1 MKTRT
6 IFTILALAAAL
17 PLGAQSFQESL
28 FLNNYRLGFRYNP
41 ALQSST
47 DFLSVGEYSG
57 LSMNNVGAT
66 AFLYEREGKLVSAFH
81 PLVYSQTFLS
91 ALKDIN
97 ATQSYLNYSLFTYG
111 FHSENAFHTVELGVR
126 GMSSLA
132 LPKDYFRLLKEGGED
147 LFSLGGTSIQ
157 GRLYAELAYGYSRKI
172 GDHLSLGARA
182 KLLLGLYGAQYNL
195 SRFNLNVSEAGW
207 QADVDA
213 QLDVTSRSGKMQ
225 STEDGYLQL
234 LNWKKKDK
242 WSLPSGVGVAV
253 DLGLLW
259 EPADGWQISA
269 SVTDLGGLLWYY
281 GNAGASTGSYTFTG
295 LSNLGLEEMNVEG
308 LLSQVGLIGKDLL
321 GAVALKTVPRRL
333 AWDALPFQAN
343 LGVRYKMPFYQ
354 ALSLGVT
361 GNYAAYQILPY
372 WEVRS
377 VLALNPLSWLDGC
390 FSFGTSSL
398 GLTWGASLQ
407 VSLWNFRLHAGVQN
421 GFGGTVPYRS
431 TPLEANAK
439 TVIIGLTYDL

>member
-6 IFTILALAAAL
+6 LFTLLALAVAL

-28 FLNNYRLGFRYNP
+28 FLNHYRLGFRYNP

-57 LSMNNVGAT
+57 LSANNVGAT
-66 AFLYEREGKLVSAFH
+66 AFLYEREGRLVSAFH
-81 PLVYSQTFLS
+81 PLVYSKDFLS

-97 ATQSYLNYSLFTYG
+97 ITQSYLNYSLFSYG
-111 FHSENAFHTVELGVR
+111 FHSQNAFHTVELGVR
-126 GMSSLA
+126 GMSSVA
-132 LPKDYFRLLKEGGED
+132 VPKDYFRLLKEGGED
-147 LFSLGGTSIQ
+147 LFSLGGTRLQ
-157 GRLYAELAYGYSRKI
+157 GRLYAELSYGYSRKI

-182 KLLLGLYGAQYNL
+182 KLLLGLYGADYNL
-195 SRFNLNVSEAGW
+195 RRFDLNVSEDGW
-207 QADVDA
+207 QAQLDA

-225 STEDGYLQL
+225 SSEEGYLQL

-242 WSLPSGVGVAV
+242 WALPSGAGLAV

-259 EPADGWQISA
+259 EPAEGLQVSA

-281 GNAGASTGSYTFTG
+281 GNAGASTGDYTFTG
-295 LSNLGLEEMNVEG
+295 LSNIGMEELNVEG
-308 LLSQVGLIGKDLL
+308 LVSQALSIGTDLFDN
-321 GAVALKTVPRRL
+321 VALKTVPRRI

-354 ALSLGVT
+354 ALSLGAT
-361 GNYAAYQILPY
+361 GNYAAYPGLPY
-372 WEVRS
+372 WETRAVM
-377 VLALNPLSWLDGC
+377 ALNPLSWLDGC
-390 FSFGTSSL
+390 FSFGTGSL

-407 VSLWNFRLHAGVQN
+407 VSLWNFRLHAGIQN
-421 GFGGTVPYRS
+421 GFGGTVRYRS

-439 TVIIGLTYDL
+439 TFVIGLTYDL

>member
-1 MKTRT
+1 MRTRT

-57 LSMNNVGAT
+57 LSANNVGAT
-66 AFLYEREGKLVSAFH
+66 AFLYERNGKLVSGFH
-81 PLVYSQTFLS
+81 PDVYSKTFLS

-97 ATQSYLNYSLFTYG
+97 TTQNYLNYSLFTYG

-132 LPKDYFRLLKEGGED
+132 IPKDYFRLFKEGGDD
-147 LFSLGGTSIQ
+147 LFSLGGTRLQ

-172 GDHLSLGARA
+172 GDKLSLGARA
-182 KLLLGLYGAQYNL
+182 KLLLGLYGADYNL
-195 SRFNLNVSEAGW
+195 SRFDLDVSEDGW
-207 QADVDA
+207 QANLDA
-213 QLDVTSRSGKMQ
+213 QLDITSRSGKMQ
-225 STEDGYLQL
+225 SSEEGYLQL

-242 WSLPSGVGVAV
+242 WSLPSGAGLAV

-259 EPADGWQISA
+259 EPADGLQVSA

-281 GNAGASTGSYTFTG
+281 GNAGASSGVFNFTG
-295 LSNLGLEEMNVEG
+295 FSNIGLEDFNAEG
-308 LLSQVGLIGKDLL
+308 LMSQAMLVGTDLFDSVAMK
-321 GAVALKTVPRRL
+321 AVSRRL

-361 GNYAAYQILPY
+361 GNYAAYVSLPY

-377 VLALNPLSWLDGC
+377 VIALNPLSWLDGC

-407 VSLWNFRLHAGVQN
+407 VSLWKFRLHAGIQN
-421 GFGGTVPYRS
+421 GFGGTVRYRS

-439 TVIIGLTYDL
+439 TVVIGLTYDL